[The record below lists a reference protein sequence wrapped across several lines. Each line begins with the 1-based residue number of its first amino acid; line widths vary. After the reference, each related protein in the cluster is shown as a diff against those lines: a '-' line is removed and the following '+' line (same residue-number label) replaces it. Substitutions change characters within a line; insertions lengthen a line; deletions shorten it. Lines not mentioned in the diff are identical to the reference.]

1 MKNPKQTLLNG
12 IASTAVVF
20 MSACSTLPELK
31 NTETPKPETEV
42 CIQEANEECTPTDRI
57 IHLRES
63 ILKGE
68 KIKNIEGT
76 ENVNTASIIEP
87 E

>member
-1 MKNPKQTLLNG
+1 MKNPKQKLLNG

-20 MSACSTLPELK
+20 MSACSTLPE
-31 NTETPKPETEV
+31 PEKIEIQKSEAEV
-42 CIQEANEECTPTDRI
+42 CQQETDEECAPTDRMI
-57 IHLRES
+57 RLRES

-68 KIKNIEGT
+68 KIKHSGE